1 MKRPAAFAIFIGGG
15 TAATLDIVYATTFW
29 FFYRDVAPTRVL
41 HTIAGGLLGLPTAR
55 AGGNATALL
64 GLALHYAI
72 ALCMAAAFYL
82 VSRKFHFLA
91 RRPLVAG
98 MLYGV
103 LLYAIMNFIVLP
115 LSALPAH
122 PWKMS
127 LATFGDLCSH
137 MFFVGIPIAL
147 ATRRARQR

>member
-1 MKRPAAFAIFIGGG
+1 MKRPAAFAILVGGG
-15 TAATLDIVYATTFW
+15 IAATLDIAYALSFW
-29 FFYRDVAPTRVL
+29 FFYRDVAPVRVL
-41 HTIAGGLLGLPTAR
+41 HSIAGGLLGLPAAQ

-64 GLALHYAI
+64 GLGLHYAI

-82 VSRKFHFLA
+82 VSLRIRALT
-91 RRPLVAG
+91 RQPVLVGIA
-98 MLYGV
+98 YGV

-122 PWKMS
+122 AWTLS

-137 MFFVGIPIAL
+137 MFFVSIPIAL
-147 ATRRARQR
+147 ATRRASQR